1 MLMKAPQRQCIV
13 KVRCMKVLLLI
24 HNSLIASL
32 FKYSYMYNVTLD
44 TFGNK
49 GVYCH
54 KKNYMREVAD
64 KLHNQLCCRHH
75 YIEIDQSPENTT
87 SNLDEVKQRYFD

>member
-1 MLMKAPQRQCIV
+1 MKAPQRQCIV

-24 HNSLIASL
+24 YNSLIASL

-64 KLHNQLCCRHH
+64 KLHN
-75 YIEIDQSPENTT
+75 
-87 SNLDEVKQRYFD
+87 